1 MNYWQF
7 KSRNLDTNFK
17 ELKELKDGDIFFT
30 EITENHVLRKVGV
43 DTIIFWDR
51 TDKEKGI
58 YLVTKIVSE
67 PYETDELSSSKAI
80 PMKVIKKFDIPFIL
94 KNNGFKKLHEH
105 LNTTIHKGRVRS
117 RVDIGSIENIAPDT
131 GERLYKKLLNEQDEP
146 NTNLIEIKKNEIL
159 KTLDLFKNQY
169 NQYELNGKNGHFYNI
184 FVEANISGQEIRH
197 SSYLANL
204 LDTNGKHFQGN
215 LFLKN
220 FIEELK
226 LYDTLENSKA
236 IHNFDYNNYTVTTE
250 EYNETSEAKG
260 LMDIVL
266 KDGKHAII
274 IENKTGT
281 KDHDGQLV
289 KYKDFIEN
297 VEDYKDLDDYII
309 LYLTPHGEV
318 PTDIK
323 ARNDPK
329 IVPIS
334 YIDDVKICMQNS
346 LENISN
352 EKLKDIITQYIDAI
366 QLYAFDLPVDWSYN
380 LSALELI
387 TKEKTIFDDC
397 KLITQLV
404 NYNIIEEYKVFNDQE
419 ITMAKWIAKNFIKA
433 KAHLER
439 LLFVNLH
446 NEIRNLLEVKSFYYS
461 QHSNILSELLQN
473 NNNIDITIATN
484 IETIYKSRQNRLSG
498 IAQNKSEE
506 YYEKKRENSKTCLVY
521 ENIINTDEALFLSIQ
536 KDISGLYIIIERL
549 KDDNINIIG
558 DVIYIY
564 DIDKDIFHP
573 KEVIKLFEDNDLFNI
588 IERCK
593 LKLSTAISE
602 ID

>member
-7 KSRNLDTNFK
+7 KSRNLDTSFK

-30 EITENHVLRKVGV
+30 EITENHILRKVGV

-80 PMKVIKKFDIPFIL
+80 PMKVIKKLDRPFIL
-94 KNNGFKKLHEH
+94 ENNGFKKLHEH

-117 RVDIGSIENIAPDT
+117 RVDIGNIENIAPDT
-131 GERLYKKLLNEQDEP
+131 GERLYKKLLNEQDEV
-146 NTNLIEIKKNEIL
+146 NTNLIEIKKNEIIE
-159 KTLDLFKNQY
+159 TLDLFKKQY
-169 NQYELNGKNGHFYNI
+169 DQYELNGKEGHFYNI
-184 FVEANISGQEIRH
+184 FAEANISGQEIRH

-226 LYDTLENSKA
+226 LYDTLQNSKA
-236 IHNFDYNNYTVTTE
+236 IHNFDYNNCTVATE
-250 EYNETSEAKG
+250 EHNETAEAKG

-281 KDHDGQLV
+281 KDHNGQLV

-297 VEDYKDLDDYII
+297 VEDYKDLEDYII

-323 ARNDPK
+323 AQNDPN

-334 YIDDVKICMQNS
+334 YIDDVKNCMQNS

-352 EKLKDIITQYIDAI
+352 KKLKDIITQYIDAI
-366 QLYAFDLPVDWSYN
+366 QLYAFDLPVDWNYN
-380 LSALELI
+380 VSALELI
-387 TKEKTIFDDC
+387 TKEKTIFDNC

-404 NYNIIEEYKVFNDQE
+404 NYNTIEEYKSFNNKE
-419 ITMAKWIAKNFIKA
+419 ITMAKWIARNFVKS
-433 KAHLER
+433 KSKLE
-439 LLFVNLH
+439 LLFMNNLSLELDEILSSKNYKFSH
-446 NEIRNLLEVKSFYYS
+446 YSNIFTNTSEMSQSIDINLIYKARKNRIKSYNDTKDEEYKSSMRDKSQTLLVHEKTINANESYRILISNDRFGLRAFYYHIKNEEIINNFNESAVDLLEVNEFYS
-461 QHSNILSELLQN
+461 PK
-473 NNNIDITIATN
+473 IDAFLNESYLNDKI
-484 IETIYKSRQNRLSG
+484 
-498 IAQNKSEE
+498 NKS
-506 YYEKKRENSKTCLVY
+506 
-521 ENIINTDEALFLSIQ
+521 
-536 KDISGLYIIIERL
+536 
-549 KDDNINIIG
+549 
-558 DVIYIY
+558 
-564 DIDKDIFHP
+564 IDKILDG
-573 KEVIKLFEDNDLFNI
+573 
-588 IERCK
+588 
-593 LKLSTAISE
+593 LKVLDT
-602 ID
+602 